1 MSRQIVVLVRQAALG
16 HVAPADAQFGTE
28 MFDRFL
34 HSLENRPV
42 RPRAVCFYTE
52 GVKLVCQG
60 SSVVESLKLLEGMGV
75 RLVACGTCLDYVGLR
90 DQVAVGEVCGMNE
103 IVALLMEADL
113 VLTV

>member
-1 MSRQIVVLVRQAALG
+1 MNRRIVVLVRQAGLG

-28 MFDRFL
+28 MLDRFL
-34 HSLENRPV
+34 HSLEARPV
-42 RPRAVCFYTE
+42 KPQAVCFYTE

-75 RLVACGTCLDYVGLR
+75 RVAACGTCLDYFGLR
-90 DQVAVGEVCGMNE
+90 DQVAVGEVIGMNE
-103 IVALLMEADL
+103 IVAMLMEADL